1 MKNTEKGEFSNN
13 VIMGIRK
20 REDYTNTATLDMING
35 FEFYSD

>member
-20 REDYTNTATLDMING
+20 REDYTNTA
-35 FEFYSD
+35 